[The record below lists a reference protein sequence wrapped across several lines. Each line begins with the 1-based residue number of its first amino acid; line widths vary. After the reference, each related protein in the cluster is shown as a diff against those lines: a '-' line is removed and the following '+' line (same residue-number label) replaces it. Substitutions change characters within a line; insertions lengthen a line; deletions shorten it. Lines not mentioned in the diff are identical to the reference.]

1 QHKKEDGIVFELL
14 RKLRYLLQRG
24 RMDAEL
30 NSEMEAHREMMMHAR
45 RTNFGSVLRLRE
57 EAREAWGWMW
67 LDRLGQDLRYG
78 IRVLARTPGF
88 TLMAVLV
95 LAVGIG
101 INIAAFS
108 LFDMLALEYMP
119 VPDANSLVRLERRS
133 PTNYTSEMP
142 YPSFA
147 FYRDHSRTLA
157 AAMAVLGV
165 PPLQIEND
173 IQGASSSFVTANYFA
188 ELGAKAAYGRVL
200 SQALDGKPGSSPVAV
215 ISYGLWRRRFGSDP
229 EVIGRIIHVNRK
241 PVQVVGVLPDDVAIL
256 GGQHPD
262 LWMPMSQQPY
272 LIDGSTVLTDFDK
285 PGVRMWGRL
294 APGVTMAGAEQELRA
309 LTNELRREHPAAVW
323 DNEFLQVS
331 PGGHLQ
337 VMRPEMY
344 QVAAMVGVLTLL
356 ILAVACGNLGA
367 LLLARAVQRERE
379 MRVRLAIGASGMRIF
394 RQLITESLLLALAGG
409 AAGLA
414 LGCAVVWVA
423 LLELDAPKWL
433 SATPD
438 VRVLLFTLGVSFVSA
453 TLFGFAPALQIA
465 RQAQHKTLAR
475 QILVTAQVAGSCVL
489 LIAAGLLVH
498 AAQHALYTHP
508 GFGFERLITIDGQ
521 MAQHGYHPAAAKA
534 YLDDMRRRLERVPG
548 VRSTALVLL
557 PPLGHTV
564 SREDVEINGR
574 PVRIYPNWVTPNF
587 FETMQIPVLLG
598 HTFAA
603 GAKNVVVVSE
613 SFARRQWP
621 GQNPLGQRMGD
632 GAKNVVVGV
641 VGDARVNALSDDDA
655 VEQYWPAT
663 QDQMAAMVVVLRT
676 DGPPADVSKAA
687 EQISTSL
694 DPKLFPEIRQIKTL
708 YNENA
713 AQMAQLAGVVSLS
726 GVVAVL
732 LASVGVIG
740 LVSFTVWQRTKDIA
754 IRLALGASDR
764 SVLQTILRQFF
775 WPSAVGLVLGTSV
788 AAMGS
793 KILRRALFGVGN
805 LDVMSYGA
813 AILLLV
819 GMLAVAALIP
829 ARRALRVNLSQAL
842 HYQ

>member
-1 QHKKEDGIVFELL
+1 VFEFL
-14 RKLRYLLQRG
+14 RRLRYLLQWRQ
-24 RMDAEL
+24 MDREL
-30 NSEMEAHREMMMHAR
+30 SSEMEAHREMMRQAN

-88 TLMAVLV
+88 TLTAVLV

-119 VPDANSLVRLERRS
+119 VPDAKTLVRLERRS
-133 PTNYTSEMP
+133 PTSYTSEMP

-147 FYRDHSRTLA
+147 FYKDHSRTLA
-157 AAMAVLGV
+157 AATAVLGV
-165 PPLQIEND
+165 PPLQIEHD
-173 IQGASSSFVTANYFA
+173 IQGTSSSFVTANYFA
-188 ELGAKAAYGRVL
+188 ELGTKAAYGRVL
-200 SQALDGKPGSSPVAV
+200 SQALDGKPESSPVAV
-215 ISYGLWRRRFGSDP
+215 ISYGLWKRRFGGDP
-229 EVIGRIIHVNRK
+229 KVIGRAIHVNRK
-241 PVQVVGVLPDDVAIL
+241 PVQIIGVLPEDVATL

-262 LWMPMSQQPY
+262 LWIPISEQPY
-272 LIDGSTVLTDFDK
+272 LFDGSTMLTDFDK

-294 APGVTMAGAEQELRA
+294 APGVTTAGAEQELRV

-323 DNEFLQVS
+323 DKEFLQVS

-337 VMRPEMY
+337 VMRPDMF

-367 LLLARAVQRERE
+367 LLLARAVQRQRE
-379 MRVRLAIGASGMRIF
+379 MRIRLAIGASGMRIF

-409 AAGLA
+409 IVGLT
-414 LGCAVVWVA
+414 LGCAVVWIA
-423 LLELDAPKWL
+423 LRELDAPRWL

-438 VRVLLFTLGVSFVSA
+438 VRVILFTLGVSFVSVI
-453 TLFGFAPALQIA
+453 LFGFAPALQIA

-475 QILVTAQVAGSCVL
+475 QMLVTAQVAGSCVL
-489 LIAAGLLVH
+489 LIVAGLLVRG
-498 AAQHALYTHP
+498 AQHALYTYP
-508 GFGFERLITIDGQ
+508 GFGYERLITIDGQ
-521 MAQHGYHPAAAKA
+521 VAQHGYQPTAAKA
-534 YLDDMRRRLERVPG
+534 YLDEMRRRLEAVPG

-557 PPLGHTV
+557 PPLGHAV

-598 HTFAA
+598 RTFAA
-603 GAKNVVVVSE
+603 GEKNVVVVSE

-632 GAKNVVVGV
+632 AAKDLVVGV

-655 VEQYWPAT
+655 VEQYWPAM
-663 QDQMAAMVVVLRT
+663 QDQMAAMVLVLRT
-676 DGPPADVSKAA
+676 DGQPADVSKAA
-687 EQISTSL
+687 KQISAGL

-708 YNENA
+708 YNEDA

-726 GVVAVL
+726 GFVAVL

-740 LVSFTVWQRTKDIA
+740 LVSFTVWQKTKDIA
-754 IRLALGASDR
+754 IRLAVGASGR
-764 SVLQTILRQFF
+764 SVLQTVLRQFF
-775 WPSAVGLVLGTSV
+775 WPSAVGLVLGVSV

-793 KILRRALFGVGN
+793 KILRRGLYGVSN
-805 LDVMSYGA
+805 LDVMSYAG
-813 AILLLV
+813 AILFLMGVLL
-819 GMLAVAALIP
+819 LAALIP
-829 ARRALRVNLSQAL
+829 ARRALRVNVSQAL
-842 HYQ
+842 HHQ

>member
-1 QHKKEDGIVFELL
+1 
-14 RKLRYLLQRG
+14 
-24 RMDAEL
+24 MDAEL
-30 NSEMEAHREMMMHAR
+30 KSEMEAHREMMMQSH

-78 IRVLARTPGF
+78 IRVLARTPAF
-88 TLMAVLV
+88 TLTAVLV

-101 INIAAFS
+101 INVAAFS
-108 LFDMLALEYMP
+108 LFDMLALKYMP
-119 VPDANSLVRLERRS
+119 VPNAHSLIRLERRS

-165 PPLQIEND
+165 PPLQIEDD
-173 IQGASSSFVTANYFA
+173 IQGTSSSFVTANYFA
-188 ELGAKAAYGRVL
+188 ELGTKAAQGRVL
-200 SQALDGKPGSSPVAV
+200 NQAFDGKPKSSPVGV
-215 ISYGLWRRRFGSDP
+215 ISYGLWKRRFGGDP
-229 EVIGRIIHVNRK
+229 KVIGRTIHVNRK
-241 PVQVVGVLPDDVAIL
+241 PLQVIGVLPEDVATL

-262 LWMPMSQQPY
+262 LWMPISEQPY
-272 LIDGSTVLTDFDK
+272 LFDGSTVLTDFDK

-294 APGVTMAGAEQELRA
+294 APGISIGGAEQELRA
-309 LTNELRREHPAAVW
+309 LTKELRREHPAAVW
-323 DNEFLQVS
+323 ENEFLQVS

-337 VMRPEMY
+337 VMQTDMF
-344 QVAAMVGVLTLL
+344 QVGVMVGVLTLL

-367 LLLARAVQRERE
+367 LLLARAVQRRQE
-379 MRVRLAIGASGMRIF
+379 MGIRLAIGASGMRIF
-394 RQLITESLLLALAGG
+394 RQLITESLLLAVAGG
-409 AAGLA
+409 TVGLT
-414 LGCAVVWVA
+414 LGCGVTWIA
-423 LLELDAPKWL
+423 LRELDAPKWL

-438 VRVLLFTLGVSFVSA
+438 LRVMLFTLGVSSVA
-453 TLFGFAPALQIA
+453 AILFGFAPALQIA

-475 QILVTAQVAGSCVL
+475 QVLVTAQVAGSCVL
-489 LIAAGLLVH
+489 LIVAGLLVRG
-498 AAQHALYTHP
+498 AQHALYTYP

-521 MAQHGYHPAAAKA
+521 MAQHGYQPAAAKA
-534 YLDDMRRRLERVPG
+534 YLDELRRQLEGVPG

-557 PPLGHTV
+557 PPLGHAV
-564 SREDVEINGR
+564 SREDVEIHGR
-574 PVRIYPNWVTPNF
+574 PVRIYPNWVTPGF

-598 HTFAA
+598 RTFAA
-603 GAKNVVVVSE
+603 GEKNVVVVSE

-632 GAKNVVVGV
+632 TARDVVVGV

-655 VEQYWPAT
+655 VEQYWPAM
-663 QDQMAAMVVVLRT
+663 QDQMAAMALVLRI
-676 DGPPADVSKAA
+676 DGSAADVSKAA
-687 EQISTSL
+687 KQISAAL
-694 DPKLFPEIRQIKTL
+694 DPKLFPEIRRIKTV

-726 GVVAVL
+726 GLVAVL

-740 LVSFTVWQRTKDIA
+740 LASFTVSQKTKDIA
-754 IRLALGASDR
+754 IQLALGASGR
-764 SVLQTILRQFF
+764 SVVQAILRQFL
-775 WPSAVGLVLGTSV
+775 WPSAVGLVLGLSV

-793 KILRRALFGVGN
+793 EILRRALYGVSN
-805 LDVMSYGA
+805 LDVMSYAGA
-813 AILLLV
+813 IVFLV
-819 GMLAVAALIP
+819 GMLLVAALIP
-829 ARRALRVNLSQAL
+829 ARRALRVNVSQAL